1 MEIFIIVLGI
11 TLDRISKIWALKIL
25 KENADVVVIKNYF
38 SFSYLENRGA
48 AFGIFQNKGIYLSVI
63 TLFIVCA
70 VIFYLVK
77 FRPQSKLLRISLAL
91 IIGGAIGNLYDR
103 IVYKY
108 VVDFVLWHFK
118 DVYYYPTFNVADMLV
133 VVGTILLVICVVLE
147 DKNENGMCGKDGK

>member
-63 TLFIVCA
+63 TFFIVCA